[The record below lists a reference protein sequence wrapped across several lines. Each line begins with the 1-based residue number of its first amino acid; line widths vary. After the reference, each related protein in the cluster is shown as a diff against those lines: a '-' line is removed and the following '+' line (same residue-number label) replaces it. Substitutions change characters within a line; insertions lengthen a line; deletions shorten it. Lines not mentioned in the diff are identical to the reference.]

1 MPVDTSIWVQYLR
14 HSLIWYSK
22 LATGRVRSTR
32 HPFLLAVFALSTA
45 SFAQVIMQQHRHGS
59 AGDVVQGPDLT
70 FPFPDYKRIHGLKV
84 YRVGHGVQPPVL
96 LAKPNELLAPNAEG
110 RTLKS
115 DSAGLIGTVIA
126 WAIIDDSGALRYP
139 RIVRGLT
146 DDENKRA
153 LQEVK
158 LWRFAPATRDGCKVA
173 VQVQLEIKFE

>member
-1 MPVDTSIWVQYLR
+1 M
-14 HSLIWYSK
+14 
-22 LATGRVRSTR
+22 ATGKARSTKR
-32 HPFLLAVFALSTA
+32 LFVLVVFTFSTA
-45 SFAQVIMQQHRHGS
+45 SLTQIVVDQHRHGS
-59 AGDVVQGPDLT
+59 AGHAVQGPDLT